1 MKTLGLCALLLGSLV
16 AFCSSG
22 FAVASEEGHIVWVS
36 SRAENGRLNLWMM
49 NPDGG
54 GKKLV
59 TTTFT
64 QALHPSLSPDGLQV
78 AFSTKDSGAWRIHI
92 IKLDGSGLRR
102 FTYFSSAVPHWSPDG
117 LRMVFNSDHDDEP
130 TDTPDLWA
138 MNLNETNLV
147 ELLDNPPTM
156 DFNGQ
161 WSPDGERLLFVSD
174 RSGNFDLFVMNIDGS
189 DLTRLTTD
197 LAGDYNPQ
205 WSPDG
210 EKIVFVSERSGNAD
224 LFVMN
229 SDGSN
234 VIQLTDH
241 AAYDTDPAW
250 SPSGDR
256 IVFVSDRAGHLDLWI
271 IRADGSQ
278 PIQVTDDEALDFQPD
293 WQ

>member
-1 MKTLGLCALLLGSLV
+1 MKALGLCVLLLGSLV

-36 SRAENGRLNLWMM
+36 SCAEDGRFNIWMM

-54 GKKLV
+54 GKKQV

-117 LRMVFNSDHDDEP
+117 QRMVFNSDHDDEP

-138 MNLNETNLV
+138 MGLDETNLV
-147 ELLDNPPTM
+147 ELVDSPPTK

-189 DLTRLTTD
+189 DLTRLTSD
-197 LAGDYNPQ
+197 RAGDYNPQ

-210 EKIVFVSERSGNAD
+210 EKIIFVSERSGNAD
-224 LFVMN
+224 LFVMD
-229 SDGSN
+229 SDG
-234 VIQLTDH
+234 
-241 AAYDTDPAW
+241 
-250 SPSGDR
+250 
-256 IVFVSDRAGHLDLWI
+256 SDRAGHLDLWM
-271 IRADGSQ
+271 IRADGSHPTQ
-278 PIQVTDDEALDFQPD
+278 ITNDEALDFHPD
-293 WQ
+293 WR